1 MSPADGPVIG
11 EGGEPEGGAREIVE
25 QLQEATREAMTIA
38 RDGVHA
44 KEEELWARYRE
55 LTKERRERRKG

>member
-11 EGGEPEGGAREIVE
+11 EGGEPEGDADEMVE
-25 QLQEATREAMTIA
+25 QLRSAAQEAMAMGREGAQ
-38 RDGVHA
+38 A

-55 LTKERRERRKG
+55 LTKERRERRKR

>member
-11 EGGEPEGGAREIVE
+11 EGGEPEGSADEMVE
-25 QLQEATREAMTIA
+25 QLRSAAQEAVALAREGAQ
-38 RDGVHA
+38 A

-55 LTKERRERRKG
+55 LTKERREQRKR

>member
-11 EGGEPEGGAREIVE
+11 EGGEPEGSADAMVE
-25 QLQEATREAMTIA
+25 QLRSAAQEAVAMAREGA
-38 RDGVHA
+38 RT

-55 LTKERRERRKG
+55 LTKERREQRKR